1 MNTIKLKRVGDKIDF
16 TSLVS
21 KECIKDDKVI
31 LIYDWNNETKDLGL
45 IIQNNLREQIG
56 VERISLALGLQ
67 TFIEKLNGYGFNIVI
82 EDGIIYSLE
91 TIQKAH
97 GLVLAGFNKLIR
109 VENNYSVDNV
119 FLQTFLLESELQHL
133 LNDNVLELNLSEI
146 K

>member
-1 MNTIKLKRVGDKIDF
+1 MNTVKLKRVGDKIDF

-21 KECIKDDKVI
+21 KECIKDDKII
-31 LIYDWNNETKDLGL
+31 LIYDWNNDSKDLGL
-45 IIQNNLREQIG
+45 LIQNNMREQIG

-67 TFIEKLNGYGFNIVI
+67 VFIEKLNGYGFNIVI

-109 VENNYSVDNV
+109 VEDNYSVDNV
-119 FLQTFLLESELQHL
+119 FLQTFLLETELQHL
-133 LNDNVLELNLSEI
+133 LKDNILELNLTDI